1 MKAVKW
7 TTCLGLAIALGGL
20 LASSTA
26 WATLTEVSSATGDR
40 TVLNVTNDTVV
51 WPLTGGSLVSSVLNG
66 ASFLSDKGFEVT
78 VFRQGVGPVFD
89 SLSCEDGNPAGCDF
103 QVREQPATWT
113 GNFLNGEHALENL
126 TTTPL
131 DDSIQIEFSEPVLG
145 AGAQLQLVASGP
157 FVGRVRVYSTPFIDG
172 SAGLLGEFSLD
183 GLSCNSNAVPN
194 GAPCPQGSAIF
205 MGFSDTVAEIR
216 RIEFN
221 VLASGAEAQFG
232 INQLDIG
239 VRTTPVPEPG
249 TFLLLTVGGL
259 ALTYGR
265 RRFSR

>member
-1 MKAVKW
+1 MKAVKR
-7 TTCLGLAIALGGL
+7 TMCLALAIGLGGL

-40 TVLNVTNDTVV
+40 SVLNVTTDTVV
-51 WPLTGGSLVSSVLNG
+51 WPLAGSSLVTSVLNG
-66 ASFLSDKGFEVT
+66 ASFLSDNAFEVS
-78 VFRQGVGPVFD
+78 VFRAGVGPVFD
-89 SLSCEDGNPAGCDF
+89 SLSCEDGNAAGCDF

-157 FVGRVRVYSTPFIDG
+157 FVGRVRVYSTPFSDG

-183 GLSCNSNAVPN
+183 GVSCNSNAISDP
-194 GAPCPQGSAIF
+194 PCLQGSAIF
-205 MGFSDTVAEIR
+205 MGFSDTVAEIK

-239 VRTTPVPEPG
+239 VRTTVVPEPG

-259 ALTYGR
+259 ALAYGR